1 MIKKPNMPHFKKPSM
16 PHFEKPH
23 MPRLTKWR
31 YILPEPFISLKRN
44 IMMTIAA
51 VLTVVITLYLC
62 GIFGILVMNIDEN
75 ATKMENSVEI
85 KAFIADD
92 LSQEQVDALS
102 EDVKSLDGVDKVDY
116 VSKAEGLE
124 SMSEEFGD
132 SADILAAVE
141 TNPLPNSYTIS
152 AKTPD
157 DVAGIVAEL
166 EKMSEIDEVRYGQ
179 GTVENLFLLMKWLR
193 IMGVAI
199 MILLGLCA
207 VVLISMN
214 IRLSV
219 SARKEEIQVMK
230 YVGATNSFIIWP
242 FILEGILLGLLGS
255 ILGII
260 LVLCSYNG
268 VLAKIVDILQFM
280 TFLKLGDVAG
290 LIVALMLLMGVVL
303 GALGSAIAVRKHI
316 QV

>member
-1 MIKKPNMPHFKKPSM
+1 MI
-16 PHFEKPH
+16 
-23 MPRLTKWR
+23 RLTKWR
-31 YILPEPFISLKRN
+31 YILPEPFISLRRN
-44 IMMTIAA
+44 ILMTIAA

-75 ATKMENSVEI
+75 ASMMEDSVEI
-85 KAFIADD
+85 KAFISED
-92 LSQEQVDALS
+92 LTQDEMDALS
-102 EDVKSLDGVDKVDY
+102 EEVKGLDGVAEVEY

-132 SADILAAVE
+132 SVDILAAVE

-152 AKTPD
+152 AKTPEA
-157 DVAGIVAEL
+157 VLGIV
-166 EKMSEIDEVRYGQ
+166 EKLQGISEIDEVRYGQ

-219 SARKEEIQVMK
+219 TARKEEIQVMK
-230 YVGATNSFIIWP
+230 YVGASNSFIIWP

-255 ILGII
+255 ILAII

-268 VLAKIVDILQFM
+268 VLGKIVDTLQFM
-280 TFLKLGDVAG
+280 TFLQLGSVAG
-290 LIVALMLLMGVVL
+290 LVIFWMLLFGILL

>member
-1 MIKKPNMPHFKKPSM
+1 
-16 PHFEKPH
+16 
-23 MPRLTKWR
+23 
-31 YILPEPFISLKRN
+31 
-44 IMMTIAA
+44 
-51 VLTVVITLYLC
+51 
-62 GIFGILVMNIDEN
+62 
-75 ATKMENSVEI
+75 
-85 KAFIADD
+85 
-92 LSQEQVDALS
+92 
-102 EDVKSLDGVDKVDY
+102 
-116 VSKAEGLE
+116 
-124 SMSEEFGD
+124 MSEEFGD
-132 SADILAAVE
+132 SADILAAVQ

-152 AKTPD
+152 AKTPE
-157 DVAGIVAEL
+157 DVAPIVKQL
-166 EKMSEIDEVRYGQ
+166 EGMSQIDEVRYGQ

-219 SARKEEIQVMK
+219 TARKEEIQVMK

-242 FILEGILLGLLGS
+242 FILEGVLLGLLGS
-255 ILGII
+255 VLAII

-268 VLAKIVDILQFM
+268 VLSKIVTTLQFM
-280 TFLKLGDVAG
+280 TFLKLSSVAG
-290 LIVALMLLMGVVL
+290 LVVFAMLAVGIIL

>member
-1 MIKKPNMPHFKKPSM
+1 MIK
-16 PHFEKPH
+16 
-23 MPRLTKWR
+23 LTKWR

-44 IMMTIAA
+44 ILMTIAA

-62 GIFGILVMNIDEN
+62 GIFGLLVMNIDEN
-75 ATKMENSVEI
+75 ATMMEKSVEI
-85 KAFIADD
+85 KAFISDD
-92 LSQEQVDALS
+92 LSDEQAAALS
-102 EDVKSLDGVDKVDY
+102 ETVKGLDGVADVKY
-116 VSKAEGLE
+116 VSKTEGLE

-132 SADILAAVE
+132 SADILAAVQ

-152 AKTPD
+152 AKTPE
-157 DVAGIVAEL
+157 DVAPIVKQL
-166 EKMSEIDEVRYGQ
+166 EGMSQIDEVRYGQ

-219 SARKEEIQVMK
+219 TARKEEIQVMK

-242 FILEGILLGLLGS
+242 FILEGVLLGLLGS
-255 ILGII
+255 VLAII

-268 VLAKIVDILQFM
+268 VLSKIVTTLQFM
-280 TFLKLGDVAG
+280 TFLKLSSVAG
-290 LIVALMLLMGVVL
+290 LVVFAMLAVGIIL

>member
-1 MIKKPNMPHFKKPSM
+1 MKLKKPNIHIPEILKDHPRPS
-16 PHFEKPH
+16 
-23 MPRLTKWR
+23 LTKWR
-31 YILPEPFISLKRN
+31 YILPEPFISLSRN

-51 VLTVVITLYLC
+51 ILTVVITLYLC

-75 ATKMENSVEI
+75 ATQMENSVEI

-92 LSQEQVDALS
+92 ITQEQMDALS
-102 EDVKSLDGVDKVDY
+102 ENVKSLPGVAEVKY

-132 SADILAAVE
+132 SAAILAAVE

-152 AKTPD
+152 ANTPD
-157 DVAGIVAEL
+157 DVTSIVSQL
-166 EKMSEIDEVRYGQ
+166 EAMSEIDEVRYGQ

-199 MILLGLCA
+199 MVLLGLCA

-219 SARKEEIQVMK
+219 TARREEIQVMK
-230 YVGATNSFIIWP
+230 YVGASNSFIVWP
-242 FILEGILLGLLGS
+242 FILEGILLGLIGS
-255 ILGII
+255 IVGII

-268 VLAKIVDILQFM
+268 VLAKVVETLQFV
-280 TFLKLGDVAG
+280 TFLNVGDVAG
-290 LIVALMLLMGVVL
+290 IVVFGMLLIGVVL

-316 QV
+316 RV

>member
-1 MIKKPNMPHFKKPSM
+1 MIK
-16 PHFEKPH
+16 
-23 MPRLTKWR
+23 LTKWR

-44 IMMTIAA
+44 ILMTIAA

-62 GIFGILVMNIDEN
+62 GIFGLLVMNIDEN
-75 ATKMENSVEI
+75 ATMMENSVEI
-85 KAFIADD
+85 KAFISDD
-92 LSQEQVDALS
+92 LSDEQAAALS
-102 EDVKSLDGVDKVDY
+102 ETVKGLDGVADVKY
-116 VSKAEGLE
+116 VSKTEGLE

-132 SADILAAVE
+132 SADILAAVQ

-152 AKTPD
+152 AKTPE
-157 DVAGIVAEL
+157 DVAPIVKQL
-166 EKMSEIDEVRYGQ
+166 EGMSQIDEVRYGQ

-219 SARKEEIQVMK
+219 TARKEEIQVMK

-242 FILEGILLGLLGS
+242 FILEGVLLGLLGS
-255 ILGII
+255 VLAII

-268 VLAKIVDILQFM
+268 VLSKIVTTLQFM
-280 TFLKLGDVAG
+280 TFLKLSSVAG
-290 LIVALMLLMGVVL
+290 LVVFAMLAVGIIL

>member
-1 MIKKPNMPHFKKPSM
+1 MIK
-16 PHFEKPH
+16 
-23 MPRLTKWR
+23 LTKWR

-44 IMMTIAA
+44 ILMTIAA

-62 GIFGILVMNIDEN
+62 GIFGLLVMNIDEN
-75 ATKMENSVEI
+75 ATMMENSVEI
-85 KAFIADD
+85 KAFISDD
-92 LSQEQVDALS
+92 LSDEQAVALS
-102 EDVKSLDGVDKVDY
+102 ETVEGLDGVADVKY
-116 VSKAEGLE
+116 VSKTEGLE

-132 SADILAAVE
+132 SADILAAVQ

-152 AKTPD
+152 AKTPE
-157 DVAGIVAEL
+157 DVASIVKQL
-166 EKMSEIDEVRYGQ
+166 EGMSQIDEVRYGQ

-219 SARKEEIQVMK
+219 TARKEEIQVMK

-242 FILEGILLGLLGS
+242 FILEGVLLGLLGS
-255 ILGII
+255 VLAII

-268 VLAKIVDILQFM
+268 VLSKIVTTLQFM
-280 TFLKLGDVAG
+280 TFLQLSSVAG
-290 LIVALMLLMGVVL
+290 LVVFVMLAVGIIL

>member
-1 MIKKPNMPHFKKPSM
+1 
-16 PHFEKPH
+16 
-23 MPRLTKWR
+23 
-31 YILPEPFISLKRN
+31 
-44 IMMTIAA
+44 MTIAA

-75 ATKMENSVEI
+75 ATMMENSVEI
-85 KAFIADD
+85 KAFISED
-92 LSQEQVDALS
+92 LTQEEMDALS
-102 EDVKSLDGVDKVDY
+102 AEVKGMPGVADVEY
-116 VSKAEGLE
+116 VSKTEGLE

-132 SADILAAVE
+132 SANILDAVE

-152 AKTPD
+152 ANTPE
-157 DVAGIVAEL
+157 DVLGIVEEL
-166 EKMSEIDEVRYGQ
+166 EQIPEIDEVRYGQ

-199 MILLGLCA
+199 MVLLGLCA

-219 SARKEEIQVMK
+219 EARKEEIQVMK
-230 YVGATNSFIIWP
+230 FVGASNSFIIWP

-255 ILGII
+255 IVAII
-260 LVLCSYNG
+260 LVLCSYNA
-268 VLAKIVDILQFM
+268 VLGKIVNTLQFL
-280 TFLKLGDVAG
+280 TFLEIGSIAG
-290 LIVALMLLMGVVL
+290 MVIFWMLLVGIVL

>member
-1 MIKKPNMPHFKKPSM
+1 M
-16 PHFEKPH
+16 
-23 MPRLTKWR
+23 RLTKWR

-44 IMMTIAA
+44 ILMTIAA
-51 VLTVVITLYLC
+51 ILTVVITLYLC
-62 GIFGILVMNIDEN
+62 GIFGILVMNINEN
-75 ATKMENSVEI
+75 ATMMENSVEI
-85 KAFIADD
+85 KAFISED
-92 LSQEQVDALS
+92 LTQDEMDALS
-102 EDVKSLDGVDKVDY
+102 EEVKGLNGVADVSY
-116 VSKAEGLE
+116 VSKTEGLE

-132 SADILAAVE
+132 STGILDAVE

-152 AKTPD
+152 AKTPE
-157 DVAGIVAEL
+157 DVLGIVSEL
-166 EKMSEIDEVRYGQ
+166 EKIPEIDEVRYGQ

-199 MILLGLCA
+199 MVLLGLCA

-219 SARKEEIQVMK
+219 TARKEEIQVMK
-230 YVGATNSFIIWP
+230 YVGASNSFIIWP
-242 FILEGILLGLLGS
+242 FILEGILLGVLGS
-255 ILGII
+255 ILAII

-268 VLAKIVDILQFM
+268 VLGKIVDTLQFL
-280 TFLKLGDVAG
+280 TFLNVSSVAG
-290 LIVALMLLMGVVL
+290 MVIFWMLLVGIVL